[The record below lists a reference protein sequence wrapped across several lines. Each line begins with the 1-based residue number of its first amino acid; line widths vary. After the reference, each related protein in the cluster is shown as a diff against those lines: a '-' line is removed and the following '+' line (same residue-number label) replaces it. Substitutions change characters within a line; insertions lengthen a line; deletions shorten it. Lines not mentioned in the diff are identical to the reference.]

1 MMHKLAVCPLFQIP
15 QSWCSHI
22 LYTSTMRPC
31 KSNTHLSRRS
41 CTSAVIVLSISCT
54 LSTCSKALC
63 QKIGYNKLIELSI
76 SNSWYLL
83 LVLSFYTP
91 SCNAMGHTPPLQPCH
106 ARQERSPLESGRI
119 SLPSP
124 LGYSARSEM
133 VGGSAKMQIERYV
146 TLHIR

>member
-22 LYTSTMRPC
+22 LYTSTMTPC

-83 LVLSFYTP
+83 LVLSFYTQAVMQWVTHLHY
-91 SCNAMGHTPPLQPCH
+91 SLVTLGK
-106 ARQERSPLESGRI
+106 SGRRL
-119 SLPSP
+119 SLVEFHF
-124 LGYSARSEM
+124 L
-133 VGGSAKMQIERYV
+133 
-146 TLHIR
+146 LHLVILPGVKWLEGQPKCKLKGMWHSI